1 MDDLI
6 NRNDLIK
13 ELQRIIEMKHI
24 YLSPY
29 GDKNSYIN
37 GWETCAAITSHFLM
51 HVPPV
56 DILNIQERQVAKV
69 DSLIL
74 TSMPPQRIY
83 KCRNCWSEVKTQDIY
98 CSHCGAKLKWSNYD

>member
-24 YLSPY
+24 YLPPY
-29 GDKNSYIN
+29 GDKNSYIT

-51 HVPPV
+51 HIPSV
-56 DILNIQERQVAKV
+56 DISNIQEKQVAKV

-74 TSMPPQRIY
+74 TSIPPQRIY
-83 KCRNCWSEVKTQDIY
+83 KCRK
-98 CSHCGAKLKWSNYD
+98 